1 MDSDVKK
8 VEVELPEVT
17 SMDSK
22 FSDAGFWKIEG
33 SLDEDIE
40 DLLADYE

>member
-1 MDSDVKK
+1 M
-8 VEVELPEVT
+8 PEVA
-17 SMDSK
+17 SIDSK

-40 DLLADYE
+40 DMLADYE